1 MNAAAQHLP
10 KQILDRA
17 SLRGKEYAWRIADI
31 PAVIE
36 AARKAGFVNIGGQL
50 QFRIP
55 DGGTC
60 ECYWVKADTYKAVSK
75 VLPWNERVNKT
86 ADAALA
92 EFTRLASQYDF
103 LEEGRRAFGAH
114 LKGIEERGESPT
126 EAMCFVWC
134 LLGAQETAQ
143 TQR

>member
-60 ECYWVKADTYKAVSK
+60 ECCWVNVDTYKAVSK

-114 LKGIEERGESPT
+114 LKKIEERGESPT
-126 EAMCFVWC
+126 EAMCFVWY
-134 LLGAQETAQ
+134 LLDAQEAAQ